1 MRFFVNSKLLGDTPK
16 IEEIESASAIESE
29 VAFRFGGKKIVG
41 RLDFDQSILPSFI
54 VLLSHSGIEKYPVN
68 QIEQFQVLDEGIAD
82 YFGPPIFTQ

>member
-1 MRFFVNSKLLGDTPK
+1 MRFFVNSKLLGDAPK

-29 VAFRFGGKKIVG
+29 VVFQFDGKKIVG
-41 RLDFDQSILPSFI
+41 RLVFDQSSLPSFI
-54 VLLSHSGIEKYPVN
+54 VLFSHSGIEKYPVN

>member
-1 MRFFVNSKLLGDTPK
+1 MRFFVNPKCLGNTPA

-29 VAFRFGGKKIVG
+29 VAFHFGGKKIVG
-41 RLDFDQSILPSFI
+41 RLDSDQSSLPGSI
-54 VLLSHSGIEKYPVN
+54 SLCSYSGTEKYPVN